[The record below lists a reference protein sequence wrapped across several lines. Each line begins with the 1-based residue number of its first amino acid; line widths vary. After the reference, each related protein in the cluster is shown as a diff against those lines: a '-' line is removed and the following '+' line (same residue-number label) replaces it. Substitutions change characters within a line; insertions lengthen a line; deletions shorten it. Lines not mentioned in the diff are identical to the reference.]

1 MMDIPEEIPDLEYD
15 EEHDDVFHQLKGDQ
29 LFAEDEATTSETTEE
44 DQSYDSSE
52 TCKLS
57 QQEDSLLE
65 SPTNLTVKD
74 RLVEVAQVN
83 YRDFF
88 TKIFIDSIS
97 PIRHFFFEPIVQL
110 DRKHIVIES
119 YDLFQQD
126 ALRFTVQMW
135 NQELHSKVLERLRSI
150 PELGGEKIREGDIY
164 VLPVE
169 DINLV
174 YKPGSIPESI
184 QLYNRPISYIDMDM
198 PKFLHFYL
206 LSNSSS
212 AAFALAEDFRRNP
225 EFSLKKWQLNLV
237 CRGLALGR
245 KVASSDRPV
254 FSYNVATVATT
265 QFAGNLLSF
274 PLWYIFFINF
284 IFSIGAVFGVVPLIR
299 PVLNQNG

>member
-1 MMDIPEEIPDLEYD
+1 MMDIPEEIPELEYD
-15 EEHDDVFHQLKGDQ
+15 EENDDVFHQRNGDQ
-29 LFAEDEATTSETTEE
+29 LDAENEGTISETTEKE
-44 DQSYDSSE
+44 QSYDSSE
-52 TCKLS
+52 TSELS

-88 TKIFIDSIS
+88 TKIFIDSIN

-110 DRKHIVIES
+110 DRKHIVIEN
-119 YDLFQQD
+119 YNLFQQD
-126 ALRFTVQMW
+126 VLRFTVQMW
-135 NQELHSKVLERLRSI
+135 NQELHSKVLEHLRSI
-150 PELGGEKIREGDIY
+150 PELGGKKIREGDVY
-164 VLPVE
+164 VLPFE
-169 DINLV
+169 NINLV

-184 QLYNRPISYIDMDM
+184 QLYSRPISYIDMDM

-212 AAFALAEDFRRNP
+212 AALALAQDFRRNP

-245 KVASSDRPV
+245 KVASSDRAV
-254 FSYNVATVATT
+254 FSYNVSTIAPTN
-265 QFAGNLLSF
+265 FGGNLLTFS
-274 PLWYIFFINF
+274 LWYIY
-284 IFSIGAVFGVVPLIR
+284 
-299 PVLNQNG
+299 